1 MNHWAWRL
9 VAAGT
14 LCCVLF
20 GFAFVAAPHSCEWG
34 LGAYVWTGAGVVVA
48 MLAVPFLI
56 QPAPVMWHRFLWSVG
71 FGCAGA
77 LVWLAGLFAANVRI
91 ICRLI

>member
-1 MNHWAWRL
+1 M
-9 VAAGT
+9 
-14 LCCVLF
+14 F
-20 GFAFVAAPHSCEWG
+20 GFAFIAAPHSCEWG
-34 LGAYVWTGAGVVVA
+34 LGAYVWAGAGVVVA
-48 MLAVPFLI
+48 MLAVPFLV
-56 QPAPVMWHRFLWSVG
+56 QPAPLVWHRFLWSAG